1 MVGVVV
7 VVVLTAVVDP
17 FTTTTFTLLGTD
29 VQLPAANISVVHYVT
44 SVVQCAAV
52 ANRAG
57 AVTFCTSGSAQVGVK
72 CSLGAPGAPPPAT
85 LTPTVTPGLQNLV
98 WAAPP
103 TAAAGSNSTSNS
115 TTATCY
121 TLTTAPCATSDNGK
135 MYLHPTN
142 CSRFLQC
149 SVGTV
154 YDMPCGIGTN
164 FFLSLQGCGF
174 PGSLPEPCSC

>member
-44 SVVQCAAV
+44 SVVQ
-52 ANRAG
+52 
-57 AVTFCTSGSAQVGVK
+57 
-72 CSLGAPGAPPPAT
+72 
-85 LTPTVTPGLQNLV
+85 
-98 WAAPP
+98 APP